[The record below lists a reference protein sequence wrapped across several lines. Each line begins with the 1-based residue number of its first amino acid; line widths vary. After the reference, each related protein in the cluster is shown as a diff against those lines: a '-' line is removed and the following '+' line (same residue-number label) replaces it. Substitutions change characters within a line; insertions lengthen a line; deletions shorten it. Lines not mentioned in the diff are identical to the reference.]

1 MRRIWIVDDTI
12 PIHLLFGSAR
22 TPTRLDREIVELLIS
37 KSTEDQ
43 WDEREVRGLC
53 ATLCV
58 DEFEASFFL
67 SPEAAK
73 EHIVRG
79 DIPPDGLIFD
89 WEGPGFGSATN
100 VAVLRDVLTQTIAL
114 IQVYTRLS
122 HEEVD
127 GHLEDLRREFPDRV
141 LPTLTKADVTPADL
155 RDKVRNARAGT
166 IAGSIADAVRG
177 HVRRALEGTLIEMC
191 TMPQAGI
198 SAVVEGNAE
207 NLLSLM
213 LAKVRDLLGVDA
225 SEILMKAAEG
235 TPTAESTLALRRLL
249 SAWYYFFP
257 SDDRVRRGDI
267 VETIGGGTEL
277 RFVVTPSC
285 DLVRFRKK
293 TGGVLTLLTAVALD
307 TAGKDRLRKA
317 ALLPTTVRGSITA
330 GVDGSADAVLPLP
343 NIPVVAKDR
352 TSLEDYV
359 LLCHSWETL
368 EVAKSVGAA
377 EGLALCY
384 RDVPTLRRRCTLAEP
399 FVGAALAKIAG
410 VMFSPGVPDFPAA
423 ERDRLRVKLAP

>member
-1 MRRIWIVDDTI
+1 MSWSTSMEATFRSTAASARSPRCSPTSWTTPSIGLEARVSQVRSRLACSPRNAACWWRIAVPAFPLRWCHTSSRRFSARKARRVVWASISAAITSGNAG
-12 PIHLLFGSAR
+12 LRFGSLR
-22 TPTRLDREIVELLIS
+22 ILTG
-37 KSTEDQ
+37 
-43 WDEREVRGLC
+43 RGF
-53 ATLCV
+53 AG
-58 DEFEASFFL
+58 
-67 SPEAAK
+67 
-73 EHIVRG
+73 G
-79 DIPPDGLIFD
+79 DSPPDGLIFD

-317 ALLPTTVRGSITA
+317 ALLPTAVRGSITA
-330 GVDGSADAVLPLP
+330 GVDGSGEAGPPL
-343 NIPVVAKDR
+343 
-352 TSLEDYV
+352 
-359 LLCHSWETL
+359 
-368 EVAKSVGAA
+368 
-377 EGLALCY
+377 
-384 RDVPTLRRRCTLAEP
+384 
-399 FVGAALAKIAG
+399 
-410 VMFSPGVPDFPAA
+410 
-423 ERDRLRVKLAP
+423 